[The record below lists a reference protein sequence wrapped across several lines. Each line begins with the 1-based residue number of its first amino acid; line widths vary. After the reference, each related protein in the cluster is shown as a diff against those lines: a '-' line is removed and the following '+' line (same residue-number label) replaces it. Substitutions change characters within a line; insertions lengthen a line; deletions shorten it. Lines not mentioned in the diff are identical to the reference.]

1 MEKDGKRLIL
11 NETLAINGDNMPDIH
26 SITVYLGA
34 TMPTN
39 PIYVEAVR
47 ELGRKMAKRGLT
59 LVFGGSREGTMEVL
73 ADEIL
78 GNGGKAIGIF
88 TDSLPAEFLYQ
99 GLTETTVVHD
109 LGERKRLMRERG
121 DAIIALPG
129 SFGTW
134 DELFDALERSKIDMI
149 NGRPPKPIGALN
161 INGFFDGLLSFIEHS
176 VEEGFTAQEYASLLK
191 SGKNVDELF
200 KQLGL

>member
-1 MEKDGKRLIL
+1 MSE
-11 NETLAINGDNMPDIH
+11 IH

-34 TMPTN
+34 TN
-39 PIYVEAVR
+39 PSDSAYVEAVR
-47 ELGRKMAKRGLT
+47 ELGRKLAERGVT
-59 LVFGGSREGTMEVL
+59 LVFGGSKEGTMEVL
-73 ADEIL
+73 ADEVL
-78 GNGGKAIGIF
+78 KNGGKAIGIF

-99 GLTETTVVHD
+99 GLTETAIVHD

-149 NGRPPKPIGALN
+149 RGRSPKPIGVLN
-161 INGFFDGLLSFIEHS
+161 VKGYFDDLLAFIQRS
-176 VEEGFTAQEYASLLK
+176 VEVGFTTAEYASLLK
-191 SGKNVDELF
+191 SGKTVDELF
-200 KQLGL
+200 DQLGA

>member
-1 MEKDGKRLIL
+1 MKI
-11 NETLAINGDNMPDIH
+11 LAIKGDNMSVIH

-39 PIYVEAVR
+39 PAYVEAVR
-47 ELGRKMAKRGLT
+47 ELGRKIAERGLA

-78 GNGGKAIGIF
+78 GNGGKVIGIF
-88 TDSLPAEFLYQ
+88 TDSLPAEFLYH
-99 GLTETTVVHD
+99 GLTETVVVHD

-121 DAIIALPG
+121 DAIVALPG

-149 NGRPPKPIGALN
+149 NGRPPKPIGVLN
-161 INGFFDGLLSFIEHS
+161 VNGFFDELLAFIEHS
-176 VEEGFTAQEYASLLK
+176 VEEGFTGKAYASLLK
-191 SGKNVDELF
+191 SGGSVDELLE
-200 KQLGL
+200 QLLGL

>member
-1 MEKDGKRLIL
+1 MSE
-11 NETLAINGDNMPDIH
+11 IH

-34 TMPTN
+34 TMPAN
-39 PIYVEAVR
+39 PAYVAAVR
-47 ELGRKMAKRGLT
+47 ELGRKMAERGLT

-99 GLTETTVVHD
+99 GLTETVIVHD

-149 NGRPPKPIGALN
+149 NGRSSKPIGVLN
-161 INGFFDGLLSFIEHS
+161 VNGFFDDLLSFIKRS
-176 VEEGFTAQEYASLLK
+176 VDEGFTAKEYATLLK
-191 SGKNVDELF
+191 SGRSVDELLG
-200 KQLGL
+200 QLGL